1 MILRNGKFDAEGEVT
16 LTSFN
21 GGTVIF
27 KFALPSRSLI
37 LVMVRFSSL
46 EGFVCL
52 DVGGRSR
59 MEEDDKADD
68 ACDVDVSPSYLC

>member
-21 GGTVIF
+21 GGVIF

-37 LVMVRFSSL
+37 LVMARFSSL

-59 MEEDDKADD
+59 MEEDDEADD